1 MSKEL
6 QEALDGFFLAAEYGR
21 SDVIK
26 ALADYSGGHFSLDDV
41 VDPVTGRSPLHVAVA
56 NGKKDA
62 LRVLL
67 AAGFSPDHQ
76 SKKLEGKDQ
85 GNRSAYALA
94 QDLKDEDLVL
104 VFHQFLIQQIAAND
118 MQSVNQ
124 LLTAGVDVSVTD
136 VATGGS
142 LLHWAVSC
150 QALDVMKDL
159 LEKEDVQRLKLVDA
173 RNGEGATPMHLAC
186 HANQVE
192 CVKMLLA
199 YHADVSLRGDE
210 GLSKDKTALELATK
224 PEVVELLSQYC
235 KDTDGND
242 KIEESRLDGETE
254 NERNVKKNE
263 GNLCPLT
270 TTTGK
275 QRGWSRACVHEVQ
288 NGKLLLQLE
297 EKDLLVNQLKN
308 TIETLVH
315 ELQESQMV
323 GDERVILNY
332 VRKLRNEKMIIQ
344 SQLEDGRELIKDQ
357 QQQLNSLREEIR
369 QMSSIDKQLET
380 DHDSLSHT
388 SDCTTSSTAGCLPDS
403 IINPE
408 MGVLEFHQLEKYLD
422 EGYTGPDKSKG
433 EALNMDAWTSKAQRE
448 QEAFSQYVEQHGSD
462 IWSTVWSLIWTG
474 AGETA
479 DADDEIVM
487 TV

>member
-1 MSKEL
+1 MSEEL

-26 ALADYSGGHFSLDDV
+26 ALADHSRGRLPLADV

-56 NGKKDA
+56 SGKKDA

-67 AAGFSPDHQ
+67 AAGFPPDHQ
-76 SKKLEGKDQ
+76 SKKQKEKDQ

-94 QDLKDEDLVL
+94 QGLKDQDLL
-104 VFHQFLIQQIAAND
+104 LMFHQFLIQQVAAND

-124 LLTAGVDVSVTD
+124 LLAAGVDVGVTD
-136 VATGGS
+136 AATGGS

-150 QALDVMKDL
+150 QALDVMKGL

-192 CVKMLLA
+192 CVNMLLA
-199 YHADVSLRGDE
+199 HHADVSLRGDK
-210 GLSKDKTALELATK
+210 GLSKDKTAFELATK
-224 PEVVELLSQYC
+224 PEVIALLSQYC
-235 KDTDGND
+235 KDGSD
-242 KIEESRLDGETE
+242 KVEESHLDGKTG
-254 NERNVKKNE
+254 NARNVEKNE
-263 GNLCPLT
+263 GKLCPSPAT
-270 TTTGK
+270 IGE
-275 QRGWSRACVHEVQ
+275 QGGWSGTCIHEVQ

-308 TIETLVH
+308 TIETLVQ
-315 ELQESQMV
+315 ELQESQML
-323 GDERVILNY
+323 GDERVMLNY
-332 VRKLRNEKMIIQ
+332 VRKLRNEKTTIQ
-344 SQLEDGRELIKDQ
+344 RQLEDGHEHIKDQ
-357 QQQLNSLREEIR
+357 QQQLNSLKEQIR
-369 QMSSIDKQLET
+369 QMSSFDKQLET
-380 DHDSLSHT
+380 DHDILSHT
-388 SDCTTSSTAGCLPDS
+388 SDGTTSSTAGCPPDTFNTE
-403 IINPE
+403 I
-408 MGVLEFHQLEKYLD
+408 GVLECYQREKYLD
-422 EGYTGPDKSKG
+422 EEDTESETFQG
-433 EALNMDAWTSKAQRE
+433 EALNLDAWTSKAQRE
-448 QEAFSQYVEQHGSD
+448 QETFNRYVEKHGSD
-462 IWSTVWSLIWTG
+462 IWSTVWNGIWTG